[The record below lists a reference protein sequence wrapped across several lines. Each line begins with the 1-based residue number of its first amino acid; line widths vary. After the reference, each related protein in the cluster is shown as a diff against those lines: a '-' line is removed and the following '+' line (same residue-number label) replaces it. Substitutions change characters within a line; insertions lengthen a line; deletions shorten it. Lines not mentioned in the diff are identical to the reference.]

1 MYQFPYIPSGY
12 EQQGQFSSQFQQS
25 VQSQPGQGVYVPPH
39 QPSVPQ
45 LSLVQQPQSMAPH
58 MGAIVQAA
66 EVVKP
71 AGKSKKSVRCWKC
84 ADNSHAVKD
93 CKVDH
98 YCYICDKKAHPTAR
112 CPVLKLPRPSVFVSG
127 SGLLET
133 YFTAF
138 PDSVVNDDL
147 APTQSPIALVVVT
160 GDVVPADVIAKQVA
174 RRCSDHPNWKW
185 EAVPHS
191 DLQFL
196 VSVPSFDDLDRLDG
210 IQVGVPS
217 FSSSISISAWRSAEV
232 PHKAELEKVWLHV
245 DGVPHT
251 LRHFLGLWAVG
262 SLVGKTV
269 DVDLVSLRR
278 RAVVRI
284 QVAMLQAGVL
294 GDPSDEARPIAKADV
309 VVKFKAFEF
318 RFRREPADYIPEPDF
333 VPFVWV
339 KKDDPGEGGGGAP
352 DGLG

>member
-1 MYQFPYIPSGY
+1 MLVPQANAQNAGRKHKSKKKKTTPHVPAQGGIIQAPGGQSFGQASSQQQGYASHSSMAPHMYQFPYIPSGY
-12 EQQGQFSSQFQQS
+12 DQHGQFASQLQQLP
-25 VQSQPGQGVYVPPH
+25 VQSQTGQGVYVPPQ
-39 QPSVPQ
+39 QPPAPLIPV
-45 LSLVQQPQSMAPH
+45 LQQPQPMVPQV
-58 MGAIVQAA
+58 GAVVQVA
-66 EVVKP
+66 EVAKA
-71 AGKSKKSVRCWKC
+71 AGKAKKSMRCWKC
-84 ADNSHAVKD
+84 ADNTHAVKD
-93 CKVDH
+93 CKANH

-138 PDSVVNDDL
+138 PDSVVNEDL

-160 GDVVPADVIAKQVA
+160 GDEVPADLIAKQVA
-174 RRCSDHPNWKW
+174 RRCSDYPNWKW
-185 EAVPHS
+185 EAVPHV
-191 DLQFL
+191 DMQFL
-196 VSVPSFDDLDRLDG
+196 VSVPSFEDLDRLDG
-210 IQVGVPS
+210 IQMGVPS
-217 FSSSISISAWRSAEV
+217 FSSTISISAWRSAEV

-284 QVAMLQAGVL
+284 QVAML
-294 GDPSDEARPIAKADV
+294 
-309 VVKFKAFEF
+309 
-318 RFRREPADYIPEPDF
+318 
-333 VPFVWV
+333 
-339 KKDDPGEGGGGAP
+339 
-352 DGLG
+352 